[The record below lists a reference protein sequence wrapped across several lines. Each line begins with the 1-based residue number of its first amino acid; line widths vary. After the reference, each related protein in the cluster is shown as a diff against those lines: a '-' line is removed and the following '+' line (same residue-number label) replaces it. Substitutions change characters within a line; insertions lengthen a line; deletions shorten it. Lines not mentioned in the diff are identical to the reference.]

1 MESVRVRPAPGAQ
14 GREDSDSRGSPDRSE
29 DSEEQGVRAVTLL
42 EQNLPENEA
51 LASRD
56 VKRVG
61 EPVQPA
67 QRTPLGK
74 LLDLEGGSVVHCD
87 CGDPADVAHLRCRRL
102 RVGPDRCE
110 RPYGRG

>member
-1 MESVRVRPAPGAQ
+1 VVRTVPLKLRGYVR
-14 GREDSDSRGSPDRSE
+14 RPDE
-29 DSEEQGVRAVTLL
+29 GVEPEETTGFIEEQGVQAVTIL

-51 LASRD
+51 LANRD

-61 EPVQPA
+61 KPVQPA

-74 LLDLEGGSVVHCD
+74 LLDLEDGSVVHCD
-87 CGDPADVAHLRCRRL
+87 CGDPADFAHLRCRRL
-102 RVGPDRCE
+102 RVGPDRRE